1 MMLRSPAFSL
11 AATIALAAAAALAQ
25 EAPPVHTEGSPL
37 FGGAPPELVQA
48 LADGGVSIERGM
60 SPARRLAEHR
70 RLDAALAAL
79 RPQRPGIVDA
89 YVLSVALDSDPVF
102 SREAR
107 EAGRVLAARYDAAG
121 RALTLAGAD
130 GRGGAPLAM
139 GSPAAVDAALARI
152 AELMD
157 RSEDVLVLY
166 TTSHGAPLGLAYNDG
181 DQGYGAISPTRLWS
195 VLSGLGI
202 ANRLLLVSACYSG
215 VFVPMLQS
223 DTTAIV
229 TASAADRSSFG
240 CQAENDWTFFGD
252 ALVNRALRKRQPLA
266 QAAAEAQATIAGWE
280 RREKLDPSRPQVAV
294 GDGAARWLAALEARM
309 PASIGAPV
317 GRPAVAIPDR

>member
-1 MMLRSPAFSL
+1 
-11 AATIALAAAAALAQ
+11 
-25 EAPPVHTEGSPL
+25 
-37 FGGAPPELVQA
+37 VQA

-60 SPARRLAEHR
+60 TPARRLAEHR
-70 RLDAALAAL
+70 RLEASLAAL
-79 RPQRPGIVDA
+79 KPQRPGVVDA
-89 YVLSVALDSDPVF
+89 YVLTIALDSDPVF
-102 SREAR
+102 AREAR

-130 GRGGAPLAM
+130 GKGGPALAM
-139 GSPAAVDAALARI
+139 GSPAAIDAALARI

-181 DQGYGAISPTRLWS
+181 DQGYGAISPTRLWT

-202 ANRLLLVSACYSG
+202 GNRLLLVSACYSG

-229 TASAADRSSFG
+229 TASSADRSSFG

-266 QAAAEAQATIAGWE
+266 TAAAEAQATIAGWE
-280 RREKLDPSRPQVAV
+280 RREKLDASRPQVAI
-294 GDGAARWLAALEARM
+294 GAGATRWLAALEARM
-309 PASIGAPV
+309 PATNGAPV
-317 GRPAVAIPDR
+317 GRPAVEEAR

>member
-1 MMLRSPAFSL
+1 MTLRSF
-11 AATIALAAAAALAQ
+11 ALPLIAALVATAAVAQ
-25 EAPPVHTEGSPL
+25 EMPPVHTEGSPL
-37 FGGAPPELVQA
+37 FGGASPELVQA

-60 SPARRLAEHR
+60 TPARRLAEHR
-70 RLDAALAAL
+70 RLEASLAAL
-79 RPQRPGIVDA
+79 KPQRPGVVDA
-89 YVLSVALDSDPVF
+89 YVLTIALDSDPVF
-102 SREAR
+102 AREAR

-130 GRGGAPLAM
+130 GKGGPALAM
-139 GSPAAVDAALARI
+139 GSPAAIDAALARI

-181 DQGYGAISPTRLWS
+181 DQGYGAISPTRLWT

-202 ANRLLLVSACYSG
+202 GNRLLLVSACYSG

-229 TASAADRSSFG
+229 TASSADRSSFG

-266 QAAAEAQATIAGWE
+266 TAAAEAQATIASWE
-280 RREKLDPSRPQVAV
+280 RREKLDASRPQVAI
-294 GDGAARWLAALEARM
+294 GAGATRWLAALEARM
-309 PASIGAPV
+309 PATNGAPV
-317 GRPAVAIPDR
+317 GRPAVEEAR

>member
-1 MMLRSPAFSL
+1 MTLRSF
-11 AATIALAAAAALAQ
+11 ALPLIAALVATAAVAQ
-25 EAPPVHTEGSPL
+25 EMPPVHTEGSPL
-37 FGGAPPELVQA
+37 FGGATPELVQA

-60 SPARRLAEHR
+60 TPARRLAEHR
-70 RLDAALAAL
+70 RLEASLAAL
-79 RPQRPGIVDA
+79 KPQRPGVVDA
-89 YVLSVALDSDPVF
+89 YVLTIALDSDPVF
-102 SREAR
+102 AREAR

-130 GRGGAPLAM
+130 GKGGPALAM
-139 GSPAAVDAALARI
+139 GSPAAIDAALARI

-181 DQGYGAISPTRLWS
+181 DQGYGAISPTRLWT

-202 ANRLLLVSACYSG
+202 GNRLLLVSACYSG

-229 TASAADRSSFG
+229 TASSADRSSFG

-266 QAAAEAQATIAGWE
+266 TAAAEAQATIAGWE
-280 RREKLDPSRPQVAV
+280 RREKLDASRPQVAI
-294 GDGAARWLAALEARM
+294 GAGATRWLAALETRM
-309 PASIGAPV
+309 PATNGAPV
-317 GRPAVAIPDR
+317 GRPAVEEAR

>member
-1 MMLRSPAFSL
+1 MTLRSF
-11 AATIALAAAAALAQ
+11 ALPLIAALVATAAVAQ
-25 EAPPVHTEGSPL
+25 EMPPVHTEGSPL
-37 FGGAPPELVQA
+37 FGGASPELVQA

-60 SPARRLAEHR
+60 TPARRLAEHR
-70 RLDAALAAL
+70 RLEASLAAL
-79 RPQRPGIVDA
+79 KPQRPGVVDA
-89 YVLSVALDSDPVF
+89 YVLTIALDSDPVF
-102 SREAR
+102 AREAR

-130 GRGGAPLAM
+130 GKGGPALAM
-139 GSPAAVDAALARI
+139 GSPAAIDAALARI

-181 DQGYGAISPTRLWS
+181 DQGYGAISPTRLWT

-202 ANRLLLVSACYSG
+202 GNRLLLVSACYSG

-229 TASAADRSSFG
+229 TASSADRSSFG

-266 QAAAEAQATIAGWE
+266 TAAAEAQATIAGWE
-280 RREKLDPSRPQVAV
+280 RREKLDASRPQVAI
-294 GDGAARWLAALEARM
+294 GAGATRWLAALEARM
-309 PASIGAPV
+309 PATNGAPV
-317 GRPAVAIPDR
+317 GRPAVEAAR

>member
-1 MMLRSPAFSL
+1 MTLRSF
-11 AATIALAAAAALAQ
+11 ALPLIAALVATAAVAQ
-25 EAPPVHTEGSPL
+25 EMPPVHTEGSPL
-37 FGGAPPELVQA
+37 FGGASPELVQA

-60 SPARRLAEHR
+60 TPARRLAEHR
-70 RLDAALAAL
+70 RLEASLAAL
-79 RPQRPGIVDA
+79 KPQRPGVVDA
-89 YVLSVALDSDPVF
+89 YVLTIALDSDPVF
-102 SREAR
+102 AREAR

-130 GRGGAPLAM
+130 GKGGPALAM
-139 GSPAAVDAALARI
+139 GSPAAIDAALARI

-181 DQGYGAISPTRLWS
+181 DQGYGAISPTRLWT
-195 VLSGLGI
+195 VLSELGI
-202 ANRLLLVSACYSG
+202 GNRLLLVSACYSG

-229 TASAADRSSFG
+229 TASSADRSSFG

-266 QAAAEAQATIAGWE
+266 TAAAEAQATIAGWE
-280 RREKLDPSRPQVAV
+280 RREKLDASRPQVAV
-294 GDGAARWLAALEARM
+294 GAGATRWLAALEARM
-309 PASIGAPV
+309 PATNGAPV
-317 GRPAVAIPDR
+317 GRPAVEAAR

>member
-1 MMLRSPAFSL
+1 MTLRSF
-11 AATIALAAAAALAQ
+11 ALPLIAALVATAAVAQ
-25 EAPPVHTEGSPL
+25 EMPPVHTEGSPL
-37 FGGAPPELVQA
+37 FGGASPELVQA

-60 SPARRLAEHR
+60 TPARRLAEHR
-70 RLDAALAAL
+70 RLEASLAAL
-79 RPQRPGIVDA
+79 KPQRPGVVDA
-89 YVLSVALDSDPVF
+89 YVLTIALDSDPVF
-102 SREAR
+102 AREAR

-130 GRGGAPLAM
+130 GKGGPALAM
-139 GSPAAVDAALARI
+139 GSPAAIDAALARI

-181 DQGYGAISPTRLWS
+181 DQGYGAISPTRLWT

-202 ANRLLLVSACYSG
+202 GNRLLLVSACYSG

-229 TASAADRSSFG
+229 TASSADRSSFG

-266 QAAAEAQATIAGWE
+266 TAAAEAQATIAGWE
-280 RREKLDPSRPQVAV
+280 RREKLDASRPQVAV
-294 GDGAARWLAALEARM
+294 GAGATRWLAALEARM
-309 PASIGAPV
+309 PATNGAPV
-317 GRPAVAIPDR
+317 GRPAVEEAR

>member
-1 MMLRSPAFSL
+1 MTLRSF
-11 AATIALAAAAALAQ
+11 ALPLIAALVATAAVAQ
-25 EAPPVHTEGSPL
+25 EMPPVHTEGSPL
-37 FGGAPPELVQA
+37 FGGASPELVQA

-60 SPARRLAEHR
+60 TPARRLAEHR
-70 RLDAALAAL
+70 RLEASLAAL
-79 RPQRPGIVDA
+79 KPQRPGVVDA
-89 YVLSVALDSDPVF
+89 YVLTIALDSDPVF
-102 SREAR
+102 AREAR

-130 GRGGAPLAM
+130 GKGGPALAM
-139 GSPAAVDAALARI
+139 GSPAAIDAALARI

-181 DQGYGAISPTRLWS
+181 DQGYGAISPTRLWT
-195 VLSGLGI
+195 VLSELGI
-202 ANRLLLVSACYSG
+202 GNRLLLVSACYSG

-229 TASAADRSSFG
+229 TASSADRSSFG

-266 QAAAEAQATIAGWE
+266 TAAAEAQATIAGWE
-280 RREKLDPSRPQVAV
+280 RREKLDASRPQVAI
-294 GDGAARWLAALEARM
+294 GAGATRWLAALEARM
-309 PASIGAPV
+309 PATNGAPV
-317 GRPAVAIPDR
+317 GRPAVEEAR

>member
-1 MMLRSPAFSL
+1 MTLRSF
-11 AATIALAAAAALAQ
+11 ALPLIAALVATAAVAQ
-25 EAPPVHTEGSPL
+25 EMPPVHTEGSPL
-37 FGGAPPELVQA
+37 FGGASPELVQA

-60 SPARRLAEHR
+60 TPARRLAEHR
-70 RLDAALAAL
+70 RLEASLAAL
-79 RPQRPGIVDA
+79 KPQRPGVVDA
-89 YVLSVALDSDPVF
+89 YVLTIALDSDPVF
-102 SREAR
+102 AREAR

-130 GRGGAPLAM
+130 GKGGPALAM
-139 GSPAAVDAALARI
+139 GSPAAIDAALARI

-181 DQGYGAISPTRLWS
+181 DQGYGAISPTRLWT

-202 ANRLLLVSACYSG
+202 GNRLLLVSACYSG

-229 TASAADRSSFG
+229 TASSADRSSFG

-252 ALVNRALRKRQPLA
+252 ALANRALRKRQPLA
-266 QAAAEAQATIAGWE
+266 TAAAEAQATIAGWE
-280 RREKLDPSRPQVAV
+280 RREKLDASRPQVAI
-294 GDGAARWLAALEARM
+294 GAGATRWLAALEARM
-309 PASIGAPV
+309 PATNGAPV
-317 GRPAVAIPDR
+317 GRPAVEEAR

>member
-1 MMLRSPAFSL
+1 M
-11 AATIALAAAAALAQ
+11 T
-25 EAPPVHTEGSPL
+25 
-37 FGGAPPELVQA
+37 
-48 LADGGVSIERGM
+48 
-60 SPARRLAEHR
+60 PARRLAEHR
-70 RLDAALAAL
+70 RLEASLAAL
-79 RPQRPGIVDA
+79 KPQRPGVVDA
-89 YVLSVALDSDPVF
+89 YVLTIALDSDPVF
-102 SREAR
+102 AREAR

-130 GRGGAPLAM
+130 GKGGPALAM
-139 GSPAAVDAALARI
+139 GSPAAIDAALARI

-181 DQGYGAISPTRLWS
+181 DQGYGAISPTRLWT
-195 VLSGLGI
+195 VLSELGI
-202 ANRLLLVSACYSG
+202 GNRLLLVSACYSG

-229 TASAADRSSFG
+229 TASSADRSSFG

-266 QAAAEAQATIAGWE
+266 TAAAEAQATIAGWE
-280 RREKLDPSRPQVAV
+280 RREKLDASRPQVAI
-294 GDGAARWLAALEARM
+294 GAGATRWLAALEARM
-309 PASIGAPV
+309 PATNGAPV
-317 GRPAVAIPDR
+317 GRPAVEEAR

>member
-1 MMLRSPAFSL
+1 MTLRSF
-11 AATIALAAAAALAQ
+11 ALPLIAALVATAAVAQ
-25 EAPPVHTEGSPL
+25 EMPPVHTEGSPL
-37 FGGAPPELVQA
+37 FGGASPELVQA

-60 SPARRLAEHR
+60 TPARRLAEHR
-70 RLDAALAAL
+70 RLEASLAAL
-79 RPQRPGIVDA
+79 KPQRPGVVDA
-89 YVLSVALDSDPVF
+89 YVLTIALDSDPVF
-102 SREAR
+102 AREAR

-130 GRGGAPLAM
+130 GKGGPALAM
-139 GSPAAVDAALARI
+139 GSPAAIDAALARI

-181 DQGYGAISPTRLWS
+181 DQGYGAISPTRLWT

-202 ANRLLLVSACYSG
+202 GNRLLLVSACYSG

-229 TASAADRSSFG
+229 TASSADRSSFG

-266 QAAAEAQATIAGWE
+266 TAAGEAQATIAGWE
-280 RREKLDPSRPQVAV
+280 RREKLDASRPQVAI
-294 GDGAARWLAALEARM
+294 GAGATRWLAALEARM
-309 PASIGAPV
+309 PATNGAPV
-317 GRPAVAIPDR
+317 GRPAVEEAR